1 MAPGNTKL
9 VNFICSGL
17 RGFIFNEIILIFAY
31 YAIKWNLF
39 LLTNT
44 QQQMKKSTY
53 SSPLAEVSV
62 VRSEAVICAS
72 NGGSTEDFGTGTG
85 FSFDLF
91 EEVKPF

>member
-1 MAPGNTKL
+1 
-9 VNFICSGL
+9 
-17 RGFIFNEIILIFAY
+17 
-31 YAIKWNLF
+31 
-39 LLTNT
+39 
-44 QQQMKKSTY
+44 MKKSAY
-53 SSPLAEVSV
+53 QCPFAEVSV

>member
-1 MAPGNTKL
+1 
-9 VNFICSGL
+9 
-17 RGFIFNEIILIFAY
+17 
-31 YAIKWNLF
+31 
-39 LLTNT
+39 
-44 QQQMKKSTY
+44 MKKSTY

>member
-17 RGFIFNEIILIFAY
+17 RGFIINEIILIFAY
-31 YAIKWNLF
+31 YAFIETF
-39 LLTNT
+39 YLLINT
-44 QQQMKKSTY
+44 YQQMKKSAY
-53 SSPLAEVSV
+53 LSPLAEVSV
-62 VRSEAVICAS
+62 IRSEAVICAS